1 MEVRKITLRFNKERY
16 WMRVIKIEKC
26 EQCPFVMP
34 FYKTVGES
42 YLICEER
49 RALIAKGPPDRKIQK
64 GGTIPKW
71 CKLDVWK
78 EDSEGESDVA

>member
-1 MEVRKITLRFNKERY
+1 
-16 WMRVIKIEKC
+16 MRVIKIEKC

-78 EDSEGESDVA
+78 EDGKGGSDVA